1 MKIPFNSFATTHPQ
15 MREEA
20 IKTFENF
27 YDSQYYVL
35 GNMVKN
41 FEKQYAELNQTKHCI
56 GVANGLDALHIALKV
71 LGIGKGDEVIV
82 PSNTYIATVLA
93 VSFVGAKPVFVE
105 PNLYSYNLNPDLL
118 EGAITKNTKAIM
130 PVHLYGQ
137 ACEMDKIMEIAIKY
151 NLFVIEDNAQA
162 HLATYHNKLT
172 GSFGHINATSFY
184 PTKNLGALGDA
195 GAITT
200 DNAKWAIDC
209 MTYRNYGSQKRY
221 YNEVIG
227 LNSRLDELQAGLLS
241 DKLKYLELWT
251 SDRQRIA
258 KQYLEELQILEDN
271 GSLILPQTVKNATH
285 VYHLFVIRTKKRNE
299 LQQFLTDNGI
309 GSLIHYPIPPHL
321 QEAYKHLGYQKG
333 DFPIA
338 EEIAETCLSL
348 PMYPYLTQEQVSE
361 VCNTIKE
368 FYLKHN

>member
-20 IKTFENF
+20 IKIFKNF

-35 GNMVKN
+35 GNMVKH
-41 FEKQYAELNQTKHCI
+41 FEKQYAELNETKHCI

-71 LGIGKGDEVIV
+71 LGIGEGDEVIV

-93 VSFVGAKPVFVE
+93 VSFVGAKPIFVE
-105 PNLYSYNLNPDLL
+105 PRLDSYNLNPDKL
-118 EGAITKNTKAIM
+118 ELAITQKTKAIM

-137 ACEMDKIMEIAIKY
+137 ACEMEQIMQIAAKHK
-151 NLFVIEDNAQA
+151 LFVIEDNAQS
-162 HLATYHNKLT
+162 HLATYKGKIT

-195 GAITT
+195 GAMTT
-200 DNAKWAIDC
+200 DNEKWAIDC
-209 MTYRNYGSQKRY
+209 MTYRNYGSQKKY

-241 DKLKYLELWT
+241 AKLQYLQTWT
-251 SDRQRIA
+251 ADRQKIA
-258 KQYLEELQILEDN
+258 AQYLHKLANIED
-271 GSLILPQTVKNATH
+271 LVLPKTVSHASH
-285 VYHLFVIRTKKRNE
+285 VYHLFVVRTAKRNE
-299 LQQFLTDNGI
+299 LQEFLTTKGI

-321 QEAYKHLGYQKG
+321 QAAYKHLGYQKG

-338 EEIAETCLSL
+338 EQVAETCLSL
-348 PMYPYLTQEQVSE
+348 PMYPYLTEEQIDE
-361 VCNTIKE
+361 VCAAIRKFFCN
-368 FYLKHN
+368 